1 MKIGWVDLAWE
12 VYNEMTGSSIQP
24 NVYTLNIMVNALC
37 KDGKIESIMVNA
49 LPDKCILSR
58 GAS

>member
-12 VYNEMTGSSIQP
+12 VYNEVVKAGVEL

-37 KDGKIESIMVNA
+37 KDSKVNSIVVFIRNEREGG
-49 LPDKCILSR
+49 LF
-58 GAS
+58 